1 MRVRVRVE
9 VRVKVRVEVRVEVR
23 VAVRV
28 EVRVRVRVQMRV
40 QVQGK
45 RMGTVR
51 CIGQGAIE
59 IRGVGRHRHDVGGI
73 DRKTGKI

>member
-1 MRVRVRVE
+1 MRARVWGG
-9 VRVKVRVEVRVEVR
+9 VRVKVRVEVR